1 MRCINSERALH
12 RRRGDTATLECR
24 QWTGPYSC
32 RMQLAAVDLGSN
44 SFRLQMGRGHGNH
57 VELQGY
63 WKETVR
69 LAAGVGTDQRISRK
83 AIDAACECLARMN
96 ERLRGLAPEQVRAV
110 GTQTL
115 REAPNSDEFLLEAQ
129 HALGYPIDI
138 ISGREEARL
147 TFEGCMH
154 SAPPSRQPRLV
165 VDIGGASTELIVGAG
180 FAAQAAESFKV
191 GCVNTTLRF
200 FRDGVID
207 RASFRRAQV
216 AAAAEIEEAVTVFSR
231 AHWHEAFGASGTIGA
246 AAELIR
252 HVEWGDGSVITA
264 GMLLNLRQLMIEYG
278 EIRRLKLPGVK
289 PERAQVLPGGIAVLG
304 AVFETL
310 GITEL
315 TPARGGLRLG
325 LLYDLLGRR
334 EHRDLRDA
342 TVARLQKRF
351 DVDRAQAQQVGR
363 VARELHD
370 ALDPQA
376 GEEEVKRLAWA
387 AALHE
392 VGLAISHNDH
402 HKHGAYLV
410 GNADLAGFSTSD
422 QKRIATLIL
431 GQRGNLRKVNE
442 ALREPSRVAKIL
454 ALRLAVILCHA
465 RRPIELPKWTLR
477 AVRAGYELR
486 LAGDWLGRHPL
497 TQFLLEE
504 EAAQW
509 EKVGL
514 RLGIRPL

>member
-1 MRCINSERALH
+1 
-12 RRRGDTATLECR
+12 
-24 QWTGPYSC
+24 
-32 RMQLAAVDLGSN
+32 MQLAAVDLGSN
-44 SFRLQMGRGHGNH
+44 SFRLQMGRAHGRH
-57 VELQGY
+57 IELQGY

-69 LAAGVGTDQRISRK
+69 LAAGVDADQRISRK

-96 ERLRGLAPEQVRAV
+96 ERLRGLPPEQVRAV

-154 SAPPSRQPRLV
+154 SAPPSREPRLV
-165 VDIGGASTELIVGAG
+165 VDIGGASTELIVGTG
-180 FAAQAAESFKV
+180 FEASAAESFRV

-200 FRDGVID
+200 FGDGALD
-207 RASFRRAQV
+207 RASFRTAQV
-216 AAAAEIEEAVTVFSR
+216 GAAAEIEEAVNVFSR
-231 AHWHEAFGASGTIGA
+231 AHWSEAFGVSGTVGA

-252 HVEWGDGSVITA
+252 QVEWGDGTVIT
-264 GMLLNLRQLMIEYG
+264 GEMLLNLRQFLIEYG
-278 EIRRLKLPGVK
+278 EIRRLKLPGIK
-289 PERAQVLPGGIAVLG
+289 PERAQVLAGGIAVLS

-315 TPARGGLRLG
+315 VPARGGLRLG

-334 EHRDLRDA
+334 ERRDLRDA

-351 DVDRAQAQQVGR
+351 DVDRTQALQVAR
-363 VARELHD
+363 IARELHD

-392 VGLAISHNDH
+392 VGFAISHNDH

-410 GNADLAGFSTSD
+410 GNADLAGFSTTD
-422 QKRIATLIL
+422 QRRIATLVL
-431 GQRGNLRKVNE
+431 AQRGNLRKVTE
-442 ALREPSRVAKIL
+442 ALTDPARAAKIL

-465 RRPIELPKWTLR
+465 RRPNPLPKWTLR
-477 AVRAGYELR
+477 PARAGFDLR
-486 LAGDWLGRHPL
+486 LDGDWLARHPL
-497 TQFLLEE
+497 TQFLLDE

-509 EKVGL
+509 EKVGR
-514 RLGIRPL
+514 RLAVRPL

>member
-1 MRCINSERALH
+1 
-12 RRRGDTATLECR
+12 
-24 QWTGPYSC
+24 
-32 RMQLAAVDLGSN
+32 MQLAAVDLGSN

-57 VELQGY
+57 VELQDY

-69 LAAGVGTDQRISRK
+69 LAAGVGADRRISSK
-83 AIDAACECLARMN
+83 AIDASCECLARMN
-96 ERLRGLAPEQVRAV
+96 ERLRGYAPEQVRAV

-129 HALGYPIDI
+129 QALGYPIDI

-154 SAPPSRQPRLV
+154 SAPPSRHARLV
-165 VDIGGASTELIVGAG
+165 VDIGGASTELIVGQG
-180 FAAQAAESFKV
+180 FEAQAAESFRV

-207 RASFRRAQV
+207 RASFRKAQV

-231 AHWHEAFGASGTIGA
+231 AHWQEAFGASGTIGA

-252 HVEWGDGSVITA
+252 QVDWGDGSVITA
-264 GMLLNLRQLMIEYG
+264 GMLLNLRHLLIEYG
-278 EIRRLKLPGVK
+278 EVRKLKLPGVK
-289 PERAQVLPGGIAVLG
+289 PERAQVLPGGVAVLS

-315 TPARGGLRLG
+315 APARGGLRLG

-334 EHRDLRDA
+334 ERRDLRDA
-342 TVARLQKRF
+342 TVTRLQKRF
-351 DVDRAQAQQVGR
+351 DVDRAQAQQVGG

-376 GEEEVKRLAWA
+376 GEEQVKRLAWA

-410 GNADLAGFSTSD
+410 GNADMAGFSTSD
-422 QKRIATLIL
+422 QRRIATLIL
-431 GQRGNLRKVNE
+431 AQRGNLRKVAE
-442 ALREPSRVAKIL
+442 ALQDSSRVAKIL

-465 RRPIELPKWTLR
+465 RRPFQLPKWSLR
-477 AVRAGYELR
+477 ASRAGYELR
-486 LAGDWLGRHPL
+486 LDGDWLGRHPL
-497 TQFLLEE
+497 TQFLLDEE
-504 EAAQW
+504 TAQW
-509 EKVGL
+509 EKAGL
-514 RLGIRPL
+514 RLSVKPL

>member
-1 MRCINSERALH
+1 
-12 RRRGDTATLECR
+12 
-24 QWTGPYSC
+24 
-32 RMQLAAVDLGSN
+32 MQLAAVDLGSN
-44 SFRLQMGRGHGNH
+44 SFRLQMGRAQGSH
-57 VELQGY
+57 VALQGY

-69 LAAGVGTDQRISRK
+69 LAAGVGADRRISRK
-83 AIDAACECLARMN
+83 AIESACDCLARMN
-96 ERLRGLAPEQVRAV
+96 ERLRGLPAEQVRAV

-115 REAPNSDEFLLEAQ
+115 REAPNGQEFLLEAQ

-154 SAPPSRQPRLV
+154 SAPPSKQPRLV
-165 VDIGGASTELIVGAG
+165 VDIGGASTELIVGEG
-180 FAAQAAESFKV
+180 FEAQAAESFKV

-207 RASFRRAQV
+207 RAAFRRAQV

-231 AHWHEAFGASGTIGA
+231 AHWDEAYGASGTIGA

-252 HVEWGDGSVITA
+252 QVGWGDGSVITA
-264 GMLLNLRQLMIEYG
+264 GMLLNLRQLLIEYG

-304 AVFETL
+304 AVFETM
-310 GITEL
+310 GISEL
-315 TPARGGLRLG
+315 VPARGGLRLG

-334 EHRDLRDA
+334 ERRDLRDA
-342 TVARLQKRF
+342 TVTRLQKRF
-351 DVDRAQAQQVGR
+351 DVDRTQAQQVGR
-363 VARELHD
+363 IARELHD

-392 VGLAISHNDH
+392 VGFAISHNDH
-402 HKHGAYLV
+402 HKHGAYLA
-410 GNADLAGFSTSD
+410 GNADLAGFSTTD
-422 QKRIATLIL
+422 QQRIATLIL
-431 GQRGNLRKVNE
+431 AQRGNLRKV
-442 ALREPSRVAKIL
+442 ADVLQDSSRAAKIL

-465 RRPIELPKWTLR
+465 RRPYQMPKWTLR
-477 AVRAGYELR
+477 VSRAGYELR
-486 LAGDWLGRHPL
+486 LDGDWLGRHPL

-509 EKVGL
+509 DKAGL
-514 RLGIRPL
+514 RLVVKPL

>member
-1 MRCINSERALH
+1 
-12 RRRGDTATLECR
+12 
-24 QWTGPYSC
+24 
-32 RMQLAAVDLGSN
+32 MQLAAVDLGSN

-69 LAAGVGTDQRISRK
+69 LAAGVGADGRISRK
-83 AIDAACECLARMN
+83 AIEAACDCLARMN
-96 ERLRGLAPEQVRAV
+96 ERLRGLPAEQVRAV

-115 REAPNSDEFLLEAQ
+115 REAANGDEFLYEAQ
-129 HALGYPIDI
+129 HALGYPIDV

-154 SAPPSRQPRLV
+154 SAPPSKEPRLV
-165 VDIGGASTELIVGAG
+165 VDIGGASTELIVGGG
-180 FAAQAAESFKV
+180 FEAQAAESFKV
-191 GCVNTTLRF
+191 GCVNSTLRF
-200 FRDGVID
+200 FGDGLID
-207 RASFRRAQV
+207 RARFRKAQV
-216 AAAAEIEEAVTVFSR
+216 AAAAEIEEAVGVFSR
-231 AHWHEAFGASGTIGA
+231 ANWHEAFGASGTVGA

-252 HVEWGDGSVITA
+252 QVEWGDGTVITA
-264 GMLLNLRQLMIEYG
+264 GMLVNLRQLLIEYG

-289 PERAQVLPGGIAVLG
+289 PERTQVLPGGIAVLG

-315 TPARGGLRLG
+315 VPARGGLRLG

-334 EHRDLRDA
+334 ERRDLRDA

-351 DVDRAQAQQVGR
+351 DVDRAQALQVGR

-392 VGLAISHNDH
+392 VGFAISHNDH

-410 GNADLAGFSTSD
+410 ANADMAGFSNSD
-422 QKRIATLIL
+422 QQRIATLIL
-431 GQRGNLRKVNE
+431 AQRGNLRKVAE
-442 ALREPSRVAKIL
+442 ALSDPSRVAKIL
-454 ALRLAVILCHA
+454 ALRLAAILCHA
-465 RRPIELPKWTLR
+465 RRPIQLPKWTLR
-477 AVRAGYELR
+477 ASRSGYELR
-486 LAGDWLGRHPL
+486 LDGDWLSRHPL

-504 EAAQW
+504 EASQW
-509 EKVGL
+509 DKVGL
-514 RLGIRPL
+514 RLAVKPL

>member
-1 MRCINSERALH
+1 
-12 RRRGDTATLECR
+12 
-24 QWTGPYSC
+24 
-32 RMQLAAVDLGSN
+32 MQLAAVDLGSN
-44 SFRLQMGRGHGNH
+44 SFRLQMGRAHGRH
-57 VELQGY
+57 IELQGY

-69 LAAGVGTDQRISRK
+69 LAAGVGPDLRICRK

-96 ERLRGLAPEQVRAV
+96 ERLRGFAPQQVRAV

-115 REAPNSDEFLLEAQ
+115 REAPNSSEFLIEAQ

-154 SAPPSRQPRLV
+154 SAPPSKEPRLV
-165 VDIGGASTELIVGAG
+165 VDIGGASTELIVGTG
-180 FAAQAAESFKV
+180 FEARAAESFKV

-200 FRDGVID
+200 FRDGTLD
-207 RASFRRAQV
+207 RGSFRRAQV
-216 AAAAEIEEAVTVFSR
+216 AAAAEIEEVVTVFSR
-231 AHWHEAFGASGTIGA
+231 ANWQQAFGVSGTIGA
-246 AAELIR
+246 AAEIIKQMG
-252 HVEWGDGSVITA
+252 WGDGGVITSA
-264 GMLLNLRQLMIEYG
+264 ALLNLRQLLIEFG
-278 EIRRLKLPGVK
+278 EVRRLKLPGIK
-289 PERAQVLPGGIAVLG
+289 PERAQVLAGGIAVLG

-310 GITEL
+310 GVTEM

-334 EHRDLRDA
+334 ERHDLRDA

-351 DVDRAQAQQVGR
+351 DVDRAQAQQVVR

-376 GEEEVKRLAWA
+376 DEESVKRLAWA
-387 AALHE
+387 ASLHE
-392 VGLAISHNDH
+392 VGFAISHNDH

-410 GNADLAGFSTSD
+410 ANADLAGFSTTD
-422 QKRIATLIL
+422 QQRVAALIL
-431 GQRGNLRKVNE
+431 AQRGNLRKVSD
-442 ALREPSRVAKIL
+442 ALTDPARVAKIL

-465 RRPIELPKWTLR
+465 RRPILLPKWTLR
-477 AVRAGYELR
+477 AGRGSFEFR
-486 LAGDWLGRHPL
+486 MDGDWLARHPL
-497 TQFLLEE
+497 TQFLLDE
-504 EAAQW
+504 EAGQW

-514 RLGIRPL
+514 RLTVKPL

>member
-1 MRCINSERALH
+1 
-12 RRRGDTATLECR
+12 
-24 QWTGPYSC
+24 
-32 RMQLAAVDLGSN
+32 MQLAAVDLGSN
-44 SFRLQMGRGHGNH
+44 SFRLQLGRVRGSHI
-57 VELQGY
+57 EQQGY

-69 LAAGVGTDQRISRK
+69 LAAGVGADQRISGK
-83 AIDAACECLARMN
+83 AIESACECLARMN

-115 REAPNSDEFLLEAQ
+115 RTAENSGEFLLEAQ
-129 HALGYPIDI
+129 HALGYPIEI

-154 SAPPSRQPRLV
+154 SLPPSKTPRLV
-165 VDIGGASTELIVGAG
+165 VDIGGASTELIVGTG
-180 FAAQAAESFKV
+180 FEASAAESLKV
-191 GCVNTTLRF
+191 GCVNTTMRF
-200 FRDGVID
+200 FRDGVLD
-207 RASFRRAQV
+207 RARFRKAQV
-216 AAAAEIEEAVTVFSR
+216 AAAAEIEEAVSVFGHAQWR
-231 AHWHEAFGASGTIGA
+231 EAFGASGTIGA
-246 AAELIR
+246 AAELVR
-252 HVEWGDGSVITA
+252 QVGWGDGSLITA
-264 GMLLNLRQLMIEYG
+264 DLLPLLRHFLIEFG

-289 PERAQVLPGGIAVLG
+289 PERAQVLAGGVAVLA

-315 TPARGGLRLG
+315 KLARGGLRLG

-334 EHRDLRDA
+334 ERRDLRDA
-342 TVARLQKRF
+342 TVARLQRRF
-351 DVDRAQAQQVGR
+351 DVDRTQAQQVAR

-376 GEEEVKRLAWA
+376 GEEGVKRLAWS

-392 VGLAISHNDH
+392 VGFAISHNDH

-422 QKRIATLIL
+422 QQRIATLIL
-431 GQRGNLRKVNE
+431 AQRGNLRKVE
-442 ALREPSRVAKIL
+442 QALSDPARAAKVL

-477 AVRAGYELR
+477 PGRGGFELG
-486 LAGDWLGRHPL
+486 LDGEWLTRHPL
-497 TQFLLEE
+497 TSFLLDE

-509 EKVGL
+509 DKVGR
-514 RLGIRPL
+514 RLTLKSL

>member
-1 MRCINSERALH
+1 
-12 RRRGDTATLECR
+12 
-24 QWTGPYSC
+24 
-32 RMQLAAVDLGSN
+32 MQLAAVDLGSN
-44 SFRLQMGRGHGNH
+44 SFRLQMGRGHGRH

-69 LAAGVGTDQRISRK
+69 LAAGVGADQRISRR
-83 AIDAACECLARMN
+83 AIEGACECLARMN
-96 ERLRGLAPEQVRAV
+96 ERLRGFAPEQVRAV

-129 HALGYPIDI
+129 QALGYPIDV

-154 SAPPSRQPRLV
+154 SAPPSKEPRLV
-165 VDIGGASTELIVGAG
+165 VDIGGASTELIVGRG
-180 FAAQAAESFKV
+180 FEAQAAESFKV

-207 RASFRRAQV
+207 RASFRKAQV
-216 AAAAEIEEAVTVFSR
+216 AAAAEIEEAVSVFSR

-246 AAELIR
+246 GAELIR
-252 HVEWGDGSVITA
+252 QVGWGDGSVITSA
-264 GMLLNLRQLMIEYG
+264 MLLNLRQLLIEYG
-278 EIRRLKLPGVK
+278 EVRKLKLPGVK
-289 PERAQVLPGGIAVLG
+289 PERAQVLPGGIAVLS
-304 AVFETL
+304 AVFEAL

-315 TPARGGLRLG
+315 VPARGGLRLG

-334 EHRDLRDA
+334 ERRDLRDA
-342 TVARLQKRF
+342 TVMRLQKRF
-351 DVDRAQAQQVGR
+351 DVDRAQAQLVGR
-363 VARELHD
+363 IARELHD

-376 GEEEVKRLAWA
+376 GEEEVKRLAWS

-392 VGLAISHNDH
+392 VGFAISHNDH

-422 QKRIATLIL
+422 QQRIATLIL
-431 GQRGNLRKVNE
+431 AQRGNLRKVAP
-442 ALREPSRVAKIL
+442 ALADPSRVAKIL
-454 ALRLAVILCHA
+454 ALRLAVIFGHA
-465 RRPIELPKWTLR
+465 RRPFELPKWTLHASR
-477 AVRAGYELR
+477 SAYELR
-486 LAGDWLGRHPL
+486 LDGEWLGRHPL
-497 TQFLLEE
+497 TQFLFEE

-514 RLGIRPL
+514 RLSVRPL

>member
-1 MRCINSERALH
+1 
-12 RRRGDTATLECR
+12 
-24 QWTGPYSC
+24 
-32 RMQLAAVDLGSN
+32 MQLAAVDLGSN
-44 SFRLQMGRGHGNH
+44 SFRLQMGRAHGRH
-57 VELQGY
+57 IDLQGY

-69 LAAGVGTDQRISRK
+69 LAAGVGADQRISRK

-96 ERLRGLAPEQVRAV
+96 ERLRGFGPEQVRAV

-115 REAPNSDEFLLEAQ
+115 REAPNNDEFLIEAQ

-154 SAPPSRQPRLV
+154 SAPPSKEPRLV
-165 VDIGGASTELIVGAG
+165 VDIGGASTELIVGTG
-180 FAAQAAESFKV
+180 FEASAAESFKV

-200 FRDGVID
+200 FRDGVLD
-207 RASFRRAQV
+207 RASFRKAQV
-216 AAAAEIEEAVTVFSR
+216 AAAAEIEEAVNVFSR
-231 AHWHEAFGASGTIGA
+231 AHWQEAFGASGTVGA

-252 HVEWGDGSVITA
+252 QVDWGDGSVITA
-264 GMLLNLRQLMIEYG
+264 EMLLNLRQLLIEYG
-278 EIRRLKLPGVK
+278 EIRKLKLPGVK
-289 PERAQVLPGGIAVLG
+289 PERAQVLAGGIAVLG
-304 AVFETL
+304 AVFDTL

-315 TPARGGLRLG
+315 VPARGGLRLG

-334 EHRDLRDA
+334 ERRDLRDA

-351 DVDRAQAQQVGR
+351 DVDRAHAQQVAR
-363 VARELHD
+363 IARELHD

-392 VGLAISHNDH
+392 VGFAISHNDH

-410 GNADLAGFSTSD
+410 GHADLAGFSTTD
-422 QKRIATLIL
+422 QQRIATLIL
-431 GQRGNLRKVNE
+431 AERGNLRKVAD
-442 ALREPSRVAKIL
+442 ALADPARAAKIL

-465 RRPIELPKWTLR
+465 RRSIQLPKWMLR
-477 AVRAGYELR
+477 AGRASFEFR
-486 LAGDWLGRHPL
+486 LDGEWLGRHPL
-497 TQFLLEE
+497 TQFLLDE

-509 EKVGL
+509 QRV
-514 RLGIRPL
+514 GIRLSVRPL

>member
-1 MRCINSERALH
+1 
-12 RRRGDTATLECR
+12 
-24 QWTGPYSC
+24 
-32 RMQLAAVDLGSN
+32 MQLAAVDLGSN
-44 SFRLQMGRGHGNH
+44 SFRLQMGRAHGRH

-69 LAAGVGTDQRISRK
+69 LAAGVGADRRISRR

-96 ERLRGLAPEQVRAV
+96 ERLRGLPTEQVRAV

-115 REAPNSDEFLLEAQ
+115 RDAPNSDEFLLEAQ
-129 HALGYPIDI
+129 HALGYPIDV

-165 VDIGGASTELIVGAG
+165 VDIGGASTELIVGTG
-180 FAAQAAESFKV
+180 FEAQAADSFKV
-191 GCVNTTLRF
+191 GCVNSTLRF
-200 FRDGVID
+200 FGDGTLD
-207 RASFRRAQV
+207 RGSFRKAQV
-216 AAAAEIEEAVTVFSR
+216 AAAAEIEEAVSRFSR
-231 AHWHEAFGASGTIGA
+231 ASWSEAFGTSGTVGA

-252 HVEWGDGSVITA
+252 QVDWGDGTVITA
-264 GMLLNLRQLMIEYG
+264 PMLLNLRQLLIEYG
-278 EIRRLKLPGVK
+278 EVRKLRLPGIK
-289 PERAQVLPGGIAVLG
+289 PERAQVLPGGIAVLA

-315 TPARGGLRLG
+315 VPARGGLRLG

-334 EHRDLRDA
+334 ERRDLRDA
-342 TVARLQKRF
+342 TVTRLQKRF
-351 DVDRAQAQQVGR
+351 EVDRAHAQQVGR
-363 VARELHD
+363 IARELHD

-392 VGLAISHNDH
+392 VGFAISHNDH

-422 QKRIATLIL
+422 QKRIATLVL
-431 GQRGNLRKVNE
+431 AQRGNLRKVAQ
-442 ALREPSRVAKIL
+442 ALEEPSRVAKIL
-454 ALRLAVILCHA
+454 ALRLAVIVCHA
-465 RRPIELPKWTLR
+465 RRPVPLPKWTLR
-477 AVRAGYELR
+477 AARSGFELR
-486 LAGDWLGRHPL
+486 LDGDWLARHPL
-497 TQFLLEE
+497 TQFLFEE
-504 EAAQW
+504 ESAQW

-514 RLGIRPL
+514 RLTIKPL

>member
-1 MRCINSERALH
+1 MRCINSARARDRMGLDA
-12 RRRGDTATLECR
+12 RTLESRPCTR
-24 QWTGPYSC
+24 SASE
-32 RMQLAAVDLGSN
+32 RMKLAAVDLGSN
-44 SFRLQMGRGHGNH
+44 SFRLQMGRADGRH

-69 LAAGVGTDQRISRK
+69 LAAGIGADKRISRK

-96 ERLRGLAPEQVRAV
+96 ERLRGLPVGQVRAV

-154 SAPPSRQPRLV
+154 SAPPSKEPRLV
-165 VDIGGASTELIVGAG
+165 VDIGGASTELIVGQG
-180 FAAQAAESFKV
+180 FEAQAAESFKV

-200 FRDGVID
+200 FGDGVID
-207 RASFRRAQV
+207 RTSFRKAQV
-216 AAAAEIEEAVTVFSR
+216 AAAAEFEEAINVFSR
-231 AHWHEAFGASGTIGA
+231 ANWAEAFGASGTIGA
-246 AAELIR
+246 TAELVR
-252 HVEWGDGSVITA
+252 QVGWGDGSVITA
-264 GMLLNLRQLMIEYG
+264 AMLLDLRQFLIEYG
-278 EIRRLKLPGVK
+278 EIRKLKLPGIK

-315 TPARGGLRLG
+315 VPARGGLRLG

-334 EHRDLRDA
+334 ERRDLRDA
-342 TVARLQKRF
+342 TVMRLQKRF
-351 DVDRAQAQQVGR
+351 DVDRTQAQLVGR
-363 VARELHD
+363 IARELHD

-392 VGLAISHNDH
+392 VGFAISHNDH

-410 GNADLAGFSTSD
+410 GNADLAGFSTTD
-422 QKRIATLIL
+422 QQRIATLIL
-431 GQRGNLRKVNE
+431 AQRGNLRKVAE
-442 ALREPSRVAKIL
+442 ALQDPSRVAKIL
-454 ALRLAVILCHA
+454 ALRLAVILGHA
-465 RRPIELPKWTLR
+465 RRPFQMPKWTLR
-477 AVRAGYELR
+477 AARTGYELR
-486 LAGDWLGRHPL
+486 LDGDWLGRHPL
-497 TQFLLEE
+497 TQFLLGE

-509 EKVGL
+509 EKAGL
-514 RLGIRPL
+514 RLAIRPL

>member
-1 MRCINSERALH
+1 
-12 RRRGDTATLECR
+12 
-24 QWTGPYSC
+24 
-32 RMQLAAVDLGSN
+32 MQLAAVDLGSN
-44 SFRLQMGRGHGNH
+44 SFRLQMGRAHGRH
-57 VELQGY
+57 IELQGY

-69 LAAGVGTDQRISRK
+69 LAAGVGADQRISRK

-115 REAPNSDEFLLEAQ
+115 RDAPNSDEFLIEAQ
-129 HALGYPIDI
+129 HALGYPIDV

-154 SAPPSRQPRLV
+154 SAPPSKEPRLV
-165 VDIGGASTELIVGAG
+165 VDIGGASTELIVGQG
-180 FAAQAAESFKV
+180 FEARAAESFKV

-200 FRDGVID
+200 FRDGVLD
-207 RASFRRAQV
+207 RAGFRRAQV
-216 AAAAEIEEAVTVFSR
+216 AAAAEIEEAVSVFSR
-231 AHWHEAFGASGTIGA
+231 AQWQQAFGASGTIGA

-252 HVEWGDGSVITA
+252 QVDWGDGTVITA
-264 GMLLNLRQLMIEYG
+264 EMLLNLRQLLIEYG

-289 PERAQVLPGGIAVLG
+289 PERAQVLAGGIAVLS
-304 AVFETL
+304 AVFDTL

-315 TPARGGLRLG
+315 VPARGGLRLG

-334 EHRDLRDA
+334 ERRDLRDA
-342 TVARLQKRF
+342 TVARLQRRF
-351 DVDRAQAQQVGR
+351 DVDRAQALQVGR
-363 VARELHD
+363 IARELHD

-392 VGLAISHNDH
+392 VGFAISHNDH

-410 GNADLAGFSTSD
+410 GNADLAGFSNSD
-422 QKRIATLIL
+422 QRRIATLVL
-431 GQRGNLRKVNE
+431 AQRGNLRKVAA
-442 ALREPSRVAKIL
+442 ALDDPRRVAKIL
-454 ALRLAVILCHA
+454 ALRLAVLLSHA
-465 RRPIELPKWTLR
+465 RRPVPMPKWTLR
-477 AVRAGYELR
+477 AVRSGYELR
-486 LAGDWLGRHPL
+486 LDGDWLGRHPL

-504 EAAQW
+504 ETAQW
-509 EKVGL
+509 DKVGM
-514 RLGIRPL
+514 RFSVKPL

>member
-1 MRCINSERALH
+1 
-12 RRRGDTATLECR
+12 
-24 QWTGPYSC
+24 
-32 RMQLAAVDLGSN
+32 MQLAAVDLGSN
-44 SFRLQMGRGHGNH
+44 SFRLQMGRAQGRH

-69 LAAGVGTDQRISRK
+69 LAAGVGADRRISRK
-83 AIDAACECLARMN
+83 AIESACECLARMN
-96 ERLRGLAPEQVRAV
+96 ERLRGLPAEQVRAV

-115 REAPNSDEFLLEAQ
+115 REAPNGQEFLLEAQ
-129 HALGYPIDI
+129 QALGYPIDI

-154 SAPPSRQPRLV
+154 SAPPSKQPRLV
-165 VDIGGASTELIVGAG
+165 VDIGGASTELIVGQG
-180 FAAQAAESFKV
+180 FEAQAAESFKV

-216 AAAAEIEEAVTVFSR
+216 AAAAEIEESVTVFSR
-231 AHWHEAFGASGTIGA
+231 AHWHEAYGASGTIGA

-252 HVEWGDGSVITA
+252 QVGWGDGSVITA
-264 GMLLNLRQLMIEYG
+264 GMLLNLRQLLIEYG

-289 PERAQVLPGGIAVLG
+289 PERAQVLPGGLAVLG
-304 AVFETL
+304 AVFETM
-310 GITEL
+310 GISEL
-315 TPARGGLRLG
+315 VPARGGLRLG

-334 EHRDLRDA
+334 ERRDLRDA
-342 TVARLQKRF
+342 TVTRLQKRF
-351 DVDRAQAQQVGR
+351 DVDRTQAQQVGR
-363 VARELHD
+363 IARELHD

-392 VGLAISHNDH
+392 VGFAISHNDH

-410 GNADLAGFSTSD
+410 GNADMAGFSTTD
-422 QKRIATLIL
+422 QQRIATLIL
-431 GQRGNLRKVNE
+431 AQRGNLRKVAD
-442 ALREPSRVAKIL
+442 ALQDPSRAAKIL
-454 ALRLAVILCHA
+454 ALRLAAILSHA
-465 RRPIELPKWTLR
+465 RRPYQMPKWTLR
-477 AVRAGYELR
+477 SSRSGYELR
-486 LAGDWLGRHPL
+486 LDGDWLGRHPL

-509 EKVGL
+509 DKAGL
-514 RLGIRPL
+514 RLVVKPL